1 MCQRERECCAARVL
15 HLHQPQPIAEHV
27 RRIQLHKSRHRVEA
41 RIADNPS
48 LLELLCCS
56 TSVIVVIVQRA
67 EKVGKEAR
75 DVLRARDEIATC
87 PAAQQSDVCVYV
99 SETGIV

>member
-1 MCQRERECCAARVL
+1 M
-15 HLHQPQPIAEHV
+15 
-27 RRIQLHKSRHRVEA
+27 EA

-48 LLELLCCS
+48 LLELLCCCS

-75 DVLRARDEIATC
+75 DVLRARDEIATG
-87 PAAQQSDVCVYV
+87 PAIRAADAIDVGPIASLIPSRLVAVDGRRDLYTHTECQE
-99 SETGIV
+99 SGIAMCC

>member
-1 MCQRERECCAARVL
+1 M
-15 HLHQPQPIAEHV
+15 
-27 RRIQLHKSRHRVEA
+27 EA

-56 TSVIVVIVQRA
+56 ASVVVIVQRA

-75 DVLRARDEIATC
+75 DVLRARDEIATG
-87 PAAQQSDVCVYV
+87 PAIRAADAIDVGPIASLIPSRLVAVDGRRDLYMRTKCQRVK
-99 SETGIV
+99 GIAVC